1 MLPIP
6 YNQYLVHEQILG
18 LTGNIRACEC
28 IQLSPD
34 TLSIEFSGYFSMD
47 FYWRKVGPH
56 KYSFFDLG

>member
-34 TLSIEFSGYFSMD
+34 TLSLNL
-47 FYWRKVGPH
+47 VGIFLWI
-56 KYSFFDLG
+56 STGGRLGHINTLSLI